1 MIVVKWDEL
10 LTRTPPLDGPV
21 CLTVGVFD
29 GLHLGHRRL
38 IEGITAGP
46 PGALPL
52 VITFRDSPALRLMP
66 GSFPGFILSYPQKL
80 DRLASLGVGAVAAID
95 FSEELSNLSGK
106 AFIGLLRENLTIQK
120 IVVGKNFRF
129 GKNRSSGTGDLREM
143 LSDSGIEIEV
153 TEPVSWGGGMV
164 SSSRIRAA
172 LGRAEF
178 ADVRSMLA
186 SDYAIDLE
194 GVAAER
200 VDAESVRIRRVD
212 MSQVVPPEGEYAVRC
227 EGPLGAAAGRLLVGR
242 EWLTIFAAASG
253 GATTVFF
260 S

>member
-1 MIVVKWDEL
+1 MTVMTWDEL
-10 LTRTPPLDGPV
+10 IARTPPLDKPV
-21 CLTVGVFD
+21 RLTVGVFD

-38 IEGITAGP
+38 MEGIVDGP
-46 PGALPL
+46 AEELSL

-80 DRLASLGVGAVAAID
+80 DRLASLGVAAVAAID

-129 GKNRSSGTGDLREM
+129 GKNRSSGTGDLKEM

-172 LGRAEF
+172 LGRADF
-178 ADVRSMLA
+178 ADARSMLA

-194 GVAAER
+194 GIAAER
-200 VDAESVRIRRVD
+200 VDADAVRIRRAD
-212 MSQVVPPEGEYAVRC
+212 ISQVVPPEGEYAVRC
-227 EGPLGAAAGRLLVGR
+227 EGSSGAAAGRLLVGR
-242 EWLTIFAAASG
+242 EWLTIFAAACG
-253 GATTVFF
+253 GVTTVFF